1 MNRTEL
7 TSILDYYIVEK
18 VLKPT
23 VASFFASFFPT
34 PLLWG
39 FLASDIVAA
48 RWVSSTH
55 FGIPFRLNVASFQKV
70 RFSFQVSKFPPKN
83 IPKNYPELEI

>member
-1 MNRTEL
+1 MMNRIKL

-34 PLLWG
+34 PSLWR

-48 RWVSSTH
+48 RLVLSKP
-55 FGIPFRLNVASFQKV
+55 FGIPFRLPLQF
-70 RFSFQVSKFPPKN
+70 
-83 IPKNYPELEI
+83 